1 MPRKHH
7 RAGWLRRAPRLRVR
21 AGVQRHQRR
30 GVRHVPR
37 RAVQDVQ
44 RDGPLHALRAGHVL
58 NCARRKRL
66 GHVHHVPGR
75 DEHVARGAGR
85 ARRLQVQQGLH
96 GPQRGGGVRGV
107 RGGDVQGCDW
117 VGDLHQLL
125 RGDVLCYYGAD
136 GVFRLHGLP
145 DKLLERR
152 WQDGGGGVLR
162 DLLHNGRDRAEHAP
176 RGGDK
181 HAHGH
186 ARDKHQRPGGA
197 EHRLL
202 DHGAHGRRRLGHRAP
217 LGGQR
222 GQQRGGA
229 VWQHSLL

>member
-96 GPQRGGGVRGV
+96 GPRRGGGVHRLRRRKVEADEGVAAVHRLPRGHV
-107 RGGDVQGCDW
+107 LYVYRAHAGDAVYRLCGQLLVPLGVQRGG
-117 VGDLHQLL
+117 
-125 RGDVLCYYGAD
+125 
-136 GVFRLHGLP
+136 RL
-145 DKLLERR
+145 
-152 WQDGGGGVLR
+152 LR
-162 DLLHNGRDRAEHAP
+162 DLLHDGGAGPEHAAG
-176 RGGDK
+176 GGDK
-181 HAHGH
+181 HNHRHPRDQRGLCPLQEHRRHAHGPYGRH
-186 ARDKHQRPGGA
+186 
-197 EHRLL
+197 
-202 DHGAHGRRRLGHRAP
+202 RRRLHPAVGR
-217 LGGQR
+217 LGR
-222 GQQRGGA
+222 QRGGA
-229 VWQHSLL
+229 ALWELCVV